1 MVEPHGP
8 GKVNAL
14 DGSVSVTIG
23 VAVAIMKKRRV
34 PDATP
39 ASLASRFI
47 VLYREIGEAVFVG
60 YPSTNLLSGSIL
72 NLQL

>member
-1 MVEPHGP
+1 
-8 GKVNAL
+8 
-14 DGSVSVTIG
+14 
-23 VAVAIMKKRRV
+23 MKKRRV